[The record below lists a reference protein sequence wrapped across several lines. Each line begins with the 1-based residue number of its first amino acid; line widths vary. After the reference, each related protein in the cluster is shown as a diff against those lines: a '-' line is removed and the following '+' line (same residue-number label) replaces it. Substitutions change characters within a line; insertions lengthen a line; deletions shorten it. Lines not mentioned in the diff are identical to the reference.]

1 MNSRLRVIAM
11 SLLLPV
17 LLAGCWSSKEIEDL
31 ALYAGAA
38 LDVGMEDETERV
50 LEAKAAKYPRKKKLT
65 ATVQIVPVR
74 TVGGKSSKQGGP
86 PHMPY
91 NNISG
96 TGDSILEIFRQF
108 SIRLDQPII
117 GHHLK
122 VIVVSAELLKEQ
134 PIENVMDFLLR
145 DNDIRPST
153 MVFVSQGPAKDTLV
167 SEANNSVP
175 AFHIMGMIR
184 NRSRTSKVM
193 APVTLNN
200 IDGLTY
206 AKKSF
211 ALQNLVTANGEV
223 EFSGAGIIK
232 GSSGHWVGTLNQMDA
247 EALTWLRNEG
257 SAGVIKAEVRD
268 EPLTYEIKEMKSK
281 ISSKVKGDDI
291 EFDVSIKADG
301 RIIEIWDSAA
311 GAASPFTT
319 EETTA
324 VVQKQI
330 EKIMNAFA
338 NKLQKKYQAD
348 VAGFGDRF
356 AIEHPALWKKVKD
369 NWDEVFSRS
378 KINFTYDVKISEY
391 GSFVE
396 E

>member
-1 MNSRLRVIAM
+1 MLPI
-11 SLLLPV
+11 LLS
-17 LLAGCWSSKEIEDL
+17 GCWSSKEIEDL
-31 ALYAGAA
+31 ALYAGLA
-38 LDVGMEDETERV
+38 LDTGMEDKTERV
-50 LEAKAAKYPRKKKLT
+50 LEDKGAKYPRKKKLT
-65 ATVQIVPVR
+65 ATLQILPVR
-74 TVGGKSSKQGGP
+74 TVGGKSNKQDP
-86 PHMPY
+86 PRMPY

-108 SIRLDQPII
+108 SIRLDQPVI

-122 VIVVSAELLKEQ
+122 VIIVSAELLKEQ

-153 MVFVSQGPAKDTLV
+153 MVFVSQGPAKHTLV
-167 SEANNSVP
+167 SKENNSVP
-175 AFHIMGMIR
+175 AFHIMGMMR

-193 APVTLNN
+193 APVTLNK
-200 IDGLTY
+200 IDSLMY

-232 GSSGHWVGTLNQMDA
+232 GSSGHWIGTLNQMEA
-247 EALTWLRNEG
+247 QALTWLRNEG
-257 SAGVIKAEVRD
+257 SAGVVKAEVRN

-281 ISSKVKGDDI
+281 ISPKVKGEEI
-291 EFDVSIKADG
+291 EFDVKITADG

-324 VVQKQI
+324 VIQKQI
-330 EKIMNAFA
+330 EDMLNACIS
-338 NKLQKKYQAD
+338 KLQKRYKAD
-348 VAGFGDRF
+348 VAGFGDRL
-356 AIEHPALWKKVKD
+356 AIDQPALWKKVKD